1 MSITGAMLVASGA
14 MATYGNSLAVTGDNI
29 ANLNTVGYRE
39 SRYTFADLMPTFDG
53 KIETGD
59 GVRLA
64 DVTKPF
70 QQGGFETTSNP
81 WIWRFPATDFLS
93 CATH

>member
-1 MSITGAMLVASGA
+1 MSITGTLLVASGA
-14 MATYGNSLAVTGDNI
+14 METYGSSLAVTGDDI
-29 ANLNTVGYRE
+29 ADLNAVGYRE

-53 KIETGD
+53 SIKMGG

-70 QQGGFETTSNP
+70 QQGSLETTSNP

-93 CATH
+93 CATY